1 MASPDVSAYEK
12 TRCTG
17 VLTWKIAAPAVLLSK
32 LARFQGFGGGDKPK
46 LLTPA
51 AHHE

>member
-1 MASPDVSAYEK
+1 MKSPDVSEYEK

-17 VLTWKIAAPAVLLSK
+17 AFTWKIAAPAVLPSK
-32 LARFQGFGGGDKPK
+32 LARFQGFGGGGKAE